1 MSCRRAD
8 SQGTAT
14 IPVAASRRLAYPAGV
29 NQRYQARRTTKARLL
44 FVGYALRLLIG
55 RLTTVLVVTVV
66 GAALFRWR
74 APTGSKDFIDAC
86 YQVYAQ
92 LFFEH
97 VGDFPA
103 DGVMRALFFLLPLIG
118 AVVVAE
124 GLLKLGASLMEFRN
138 HREQWVRIMANTLN
152 DHIII
157 VGLGN
162 VGYRVLE
169 ELLSRDEDVVV
180 IESLEHSA
188 FIDEAR
194 AANVPVLIGDA
205 RRESLLKE
213 AGVER
218 ARSVIAST
226 DNDLVN
232 LEVCFDARKLQPNI
246 RLVMRMF
253 DQSLAQ
259 KIGDAFSLESSF
271 STSALAAPLFAAAAL
286 NARVHGAYRL
296 GDTLMVTVEVPL
308 SDGSALKDRAV
319 SDIEEALGA
328 PVVGITRRG
337 KAPTHRFARTETV
350 QAGDAV
356 VCHVPS
362 DELEALQGRVAA
374 AA

>member
-1 MSCRRAD
+1 M
-8 SQGTAT
+8 
-14 IPVAASRRLAYPAGV
+14 
-29 NQRYQARRTTKARLL
+29 NQRYQARRTLKARLL
-44 FVGYALRLLIG
+44 FVGYALRLLG
-55 RLTTVLVVTVV
+55 ERLLTVAVVTLV
-66 GAALFRWR
+66 GAGLFRWR
-74 APTGSKDFIDAC
+74 SPGISKDFIDAC

-97 VGDFPA
+97 VGEFPD
-103 DGVMRALFFLLPLIG
+103 DGVLRALFFLLPLIG
-118 AVVVAE
+118 AIVVAE

-138 HREQWVRIMANTLN
+138 HREQWVRIMANTLH

-162 VGYRVLE
+162 VGYRVLD

-180 IESLEHSA
+180 IESAEHSA
-188 FIDEAR
+188 FIDDAR
-194 AANVPVLIGDA
+194 AANVPVFTGDG
-205 RRESLLKE
+205 RRESLLLE
-213 AGVER
+213 AGVRR
-218 ARSVIAST
+218 ARSVIACT

-232 LEVCFDARKLQPNI
+232 LEVCFDARKLKPDI

-296 GDTLMVTVEVPL
+296 GDTLMVTVEVPVASSSKL
-308 SDGSALKDRAV
+308 TDRSVA
-319 SDIEEALGA
+319 DIEETLGA
-328 PVVGITRRG
+328 PIVGITRKGR
-337 KAPTHRFARTETV
+337 APTHRFARTETV

-362 DELEALQGRVAA
+362 DELEALEDRVAA
-374 AA
+374 A

>member
-1 MSCRRAD
+1 VQTS
-8 SQGTAT
+8 
-14 IPVAASRRLAYPAGV
+14 
-29 NQRYQARRTTKARLL
+29 QRYKTRRTFKARLL
-44 FVGYALRLLIG
+44 FVGYALRLLVG
-55 RLTTVLVVTVV
+55 RLLTV
-66 GAALFRWR
+66 GAVTLVGGAIFRWR
-74 APTGSKDFIDAC
+74 APALSTDFVDAC

-97 VGDFPA
+97 VADFPS
-103 DGVMRALFFLLPLIG
+103 DGVLRALYFIMPLIG

-138 HREQWVRIMANTLN
+138 HREQWVRIMANTLS

-180 IESLEHSA
+180 IESAEQSA
-188 FIDEAR
+188 FLDEAR
-194 AANVPVLIGDA
+194 DANVPVFTGDA
-205 RRESLLKE
+205 RRESLLEE
-213 AGVER
+213 AGIKR
-218 ARSVIAST
+218 ARAVIACT
-226 DNDLVN
+226 DDDLVN
-232 LEVCFDARKLQPNI
+232 LEVCFDARKLQPHI

-253 DQSLAQ
+253 DQTLAQ

-308 SDGSALKDRAV
+308 DDRSSLKDRSVA
-319 SDIEEALGA
+319 DIEETLGA
-328 PVVGITRRG
+328 PIVGITRRG
-337 KAPTHRFARTETV
+337 RPPTHRFARTETV
-350 QAGDAV
+350 KAGDAV

-362 DELEALQGRVAA
+362 DELEALNGRVTAA
-374 AA
+374 SLR